1 MILRKGV
8 LAGIMAWLAM
18 VMTTPAV
25 AQPATPTVSLV
36 TYGPGQVYWERFGHN
51 ALVFRDP
58 ASGAGKSYNYGMF
71 DFEEA
76 DFMLNFARGRMQY
89 QIAAEDPDQEIDWYR
104 SEGRSIVEQE
114 LALNPDQIRKLQALL
129 QDNLRPENRRY
140 SYDYFT
146 SNCSTK
152 IRDALDA
159 ALDGVLRK
167 QLSSPSRGFTYRLLA
182 DALISPDA
190 PLMLGIDLGLGPF
203 SDQRLSFWQD
213 SFVPM
218 QLMDHLRDI
227 QIQDADGSTRAL
239 VRNERV
245 LAPSRWPDPPMLPPD
260 LRWPFLGIGFALGGL
275 VVFLRERSSRAWARR
290 SLATLGTGF
299 SLIAGLAGLTML
311 GLWLFT
317 DHQSAWANE
326 NLLIMSPL
334 CLLLVP
340 AWLGARRAS
349 WSPGRYTRGLLLL
362 MVLLAG
368 FALFSKI
375 LASFEQNNLAWILLT
390 LPIHLALHHCARNR
404 PA

>member
-1 MILRKGV
+1 MILREGILAGV
-8 LAGIMAWLAM
+8 LACWAM
-18 VMTTPAV
+18 MMTAPAA
-25 AQPATPTVSLV
+25 AQSATPTVSLV

-58 ASGAGKSYNYGMF
+58 ASGAGTSYNYGMF

-76 DFMLNFARGRMQY
+76 DFLLNFALGRMQY
-89 QIAAEDPDQEIDWYR
+89 QIAAEDADQEMAWYR

-114 LALNPDQIRKLQALL
+114 LALDPDQARKLQALL

-152 IRDALDA
+152 VRDALDA
-159 ALDGVLRK
+159 VLDGALRK

-218 QLMDHLRDI
+218 QLMVHLREI
-227 QIQDADGSTRAL
+227 QIRDADGTTRAL

-260 LRWPFLGIGFALGGL
+260 LRWPFLGIGLAVGGL
-275 VVFLRERSSRAWARR
+275 AMFLRQRSRLAWARR
-290 SLATLGTGF
+290 SLATLGAGF

-317 DHQSAWANE
+317 NHQSAWANE

-340 AWLGARRAS
+340 AWFGAGRAN

-375 LASFEQNNLAWILLT
+375 LPSFPQANLAWILLT
-390 LPIHLALHHCARNR
+390 LPIHLALHHCARTR